1 MEAFR
6 ECLSDC
12 GLTDLGFSGY
22 EFTWDNKREGGDNVQ
37 VRLDRGTATAPF
49 LALFPLTQVEQVVT
63 EESDHMA
70 LLIRVQEDLLARCPA
85 GRRGF
90 QFEEMWLKHEGYEE
104 MVKEAWQNGRN
115 GDASIHG
122 LWHRLRDMSRDM
134 KRWSFETFG
143 SVRAELKNLKSK
155 LEEAKLEAR
164 ITGSFM
170 ECRAIELKL
179 HDIYE
184 KEEIMYR

>member
-1 MEAFR
+1 
-6 ECLSDC
+6 
-12 GLTDLGFSGY
+12 
-22 EFTWDNKREGGDNVQ
+22 
-37 VRLDRGTATAPF
+37 
-49 LALFPLTQVEQVVT
+49 
-63 EESDHMA
+63 
-70 LLIRVQEDLLARCPA
+70 
-85 GRRGF
+85 
-90 QFEEMWLKHEGYEE
+90 MWLKHEGYEE

-115 GDASIHG
+115 GDSSIHG

-134 KRWSFETFG
+134 KHWSFETFG

-164 ITGSFM
+164 ITGSFV

-184 KEEIMYR
+184 KEEIMYRQRSRQEWLKAGDQNTKYF